1 MDNKSRIRA
10 VLFDM
15 DGVLIDA
22 KEWHYEAL
30 NKALMLFG
38 ISISRYEHI
47 HSFDGLPTSEKLKML
62 SEQIYLP
69 QKLHGFINEMKQMYT
84 MELIQERCSPIF
96 QHEYAL
102 ARLKNEGYVIAV
114 CSNSIRKT
122 IETMMEKAGL
132 ISYIDL
138 IMSNED
144 VSHAKPDPEIYTRAM
159 ETLGFDP
166 AQCLILEDN
175 KNGIRAATD
184 SGAWLLK
191 IGDVWDVNYSNISQ
205 KIHDIESITQKG
217 QGSDGSKYTDTLS
230 RSIRVF

>member
-1 MDNKSRIRA
+1 MDNRNKIRA

-38 ISISRYEHI
+38 ISIGRYEHV

-62 SEQIYLP
+62 SEQLYLP
-69 QKLHGFINEMKQMYT
+69 QELHGFVNEMKQRYT
-84 MELIQERCSPIF
+84 MELIQERCRPVF

-114 CSNSIRKT
+114 CSNSIRNS
-122 IETMMEKAGL
+122 IEMMMKKAGL
-132 ISYIDL
+132 FSYIDL

-144 VSHAKPDPEIYTRAM
+144 VVRAKPDPEIYTRAM
-159 ETLGFDP
+159 ERLGFAP
-166 AQCLILEDN
+166 SECLILEDN
-175 KNGIRAATD
+175 KNGIRAAQA
-184 SGAWLLK
+184 SGGCLLK
-191 IGDVWDVNYSNISQ
+191 VGDVWDVNYSNISRR
-205 KIHDIESITQKG
+205 IHEIERTE
-217 QGSDGSKYTDTLS
+217 
-230 RSIRVF
+230 